1 MLRMT
6 LKWVFVFYWHLV
18 DLQCYI
24 HFRHTTLLLMFSH
37 TVVSDS
43 LWPHGLQYTR
53 PPCPSSSPGIC
64 PSSCSLHWW
73 CRPAISFSDAL
84 FSFCPQSFPASGT
97 FPKSHHWPK
106 YWSFS
111 FSISIFSEY
120 SGLISLKTDWFD
132 LLAVQGMF
140 RSLLQHHNLKASILW
155 HSAFF
160 TVQLSTIHDHY
171 EDHSL
176 DYMDLCWQSNVCF
189 STHCLGLSF
198 LSCQEGSSSDF
209 MATVTIHSDFFGA
222 QEEEIC
228 HYFQFFPFYLPCS
241 NEARCHGFSF
251 FNI

>member
-43 LWPHGLQYTR
+43 FWPHGLQYTR

-97 FPKSHHWPK
+97 FPKSHHCTSDDRNTGASASASVLSVNIQD
-106 YWSFS
+106 WSPLRLT
-111 FSISIFSEY
+111 
-120 SGLISLKTDWFD
+120 GLISLLSKGCSGVFSSTTIWRHQFFGILPSLQSSSQPYMTTMKTIALTIWTFVDR
-132 LLAVQGMF
+132 VM
-140 RSLLQHHNLKASILW
+140 
-155 HSAFF
+155 SAFQH
-160 TVQLSTIHDHY
+160 TV
-171 EDHSL
+171 
-176 DYMDLCWQSNVCF
+176 
-189 STHCLGLSF
+189 
-198 LSCQEGSSSDF
+198 
-209 MATVTIHSDFFGA
+209 
-222 QEEEIC
+222 
-228 HYFQFFPFYLPCS
+228 
-241 NEARCHGFSF
+241 
-251 FNI
+251 